1 MEDNNNMDT
10 PIIKQWLKI
19 KKNYQDDLIF
29 YRLGDF
35 YELFYEDAEI
45 ASRILN
51 IQLTKKRNKDKFV
64 PMSGVPFHS
73 SSTYI
78 KKLLS
83 FGKTVVICEQVNDS
97 FEQKGLIER
106 RVERVLTPATIIEDE
121 FIFSKQ
127 ENNLMTIYIDF
138 KEKKAAI
145 SCIDVSTSSFK
156 CYETKLENLLSE
168 IKNIDPSEII
178 SLSKFKDFELFKE
191 LNNIKFL
198 SWDVDLHECYHYL
211 INHFNVSN
219 LHSYNIDNDNNI
231 IRAAYYGLIYCQ
243 DKLNNSLL
251 YLNKIEKIEESN
263 ILYMDKNTKNNL
275 DLLNLNSKFSLFN
288 NLDLC
293 FTHMGSR
300 LLYKWIDKPLN
311 NKDMILERQEV
322 ISKLIEEKI
331 YLDNH
336 LSEIVDIERI
346 LSRIYL
352 LSAKPKDLIDL
363 KNFVFKIPFI
373 KKDIENLG
381 LNFFDRISKK
391 LVDFSFIFD
400 LIDKSILEEH
410 SNNIKEGDVIKN
422 NYDSELDSLRNI
434 EDNIT
439 DLLFEMENKERL
451 NTKIDKL
458 KISYNKLGG
467 FFIEIPSRFADQA
480 PNYFIRK
487 QTLKSAERF
496 ITEELKD
503 IEEKFISSKSKA
515 LLREKNLYQEIL
527 NSINN
532 YYSQLK
538 DCVSSIAELD
548 AILSLTK
555 VSEQHNLT
563 KPDFNDDFIDIKEG
577 KHFVLSKFNTS
588 FIPNDLYMN
597 KEKNSFI
604 LTGANM
610 GGKSTYMRQ
619 NAIIIIMAQIGCFVP
634 ATHCNIQ
641 IFNKIFTRIG
651 ASDNIGE
658 GLSTFMVEMTETAN
672 ILNNADK
679 NSFII
684 LDEIGRGT
692 STYEGISIAWSVYK
706 ELASIINPFSIFATH
721 FLEITELDKHIDNI
735 KNICIDSE
743 IIDGKLIFNHK
754 VKEGIANHSYGI
766 EVASIAGVPK
776 NIIAESRLKLKELE
790 NNQNFSFL
798 ENIDLDNLTPKQAL
812 ELLYSIKLKK

>member
-1 MEDNNNMDT
+1 MESMDT

-51 IQLTKKRNKDKFV
+51 IQLTKKKNKEKFV
-64 PMSGVPFHS
+64 PMAGVPFHS
-73 SSTYI
+73 SANYI

-97 FEQKGLIER
+97 MEQKGLIQR

-127 ENNLMTIYIDF
+127 ENNLMSIYIDF
-138 KEKKAAI
+138 KEKKASI

-156 CYETKLENLLSE
+156 CYDTKIENLLSE
-168 IKNIDPSEII
+168 IKSIEPSEII
-178 SLSKFKDFELFKE
+178 TLSKFKDFDLFKD

-198 SWDVDLHECYHYL
+198 SWDVDLYECYHYL
-211 INHFNVSN
+211 LNHFKVNN

-231 IRAAYYGLIYCQ
+231 IRSSYYALIYCQ
-243 DKLNNSLL
+243 DKINNSLS
-251 YLNKIEKIEESN
+251 YINKIEKIEESN

-275 DLLNLNSKFSLFN
+275 DLLNIHSKFSLFN
-288 NLDLC
+288 NLDTC
-293 FTHMGSR
+293 FTNMGSR

-311 NKDMILERQEV
+311 NKKMIIERQEV
-322 ISKLIEEKI
+322 ILELIENDIFLEEC
-331 YLDNH
+331 LCN
-336 LSEIVDIERI
+336 IVDIERI
-346 LSRIYL
+346 LSRIFL

-363 KNFVFKIPFI
+363 KLFVQQIPLIKNKISSFDL
-373 KKDIENLG
+373 KFFNDI
-381 LNFFDRISKK
+381 RKK
-391 LVDFSFIFD
+391 LIDFNNIFE
-400 LIDKSILEEH
+400 LIEKSILEEH

-422 NYDSELDSLRNI
+422 NYDSELDELRNI
-434 EDNIT
+434 EDNISE
-439 DLLFEMENKERL
+439 LLFEMEKKEKI
-451 NTKIDKL
+451 NTGIDKL
-458 KISYNKLGG
+458 KISYNKLSG
-467 FFIEIPSRFADQA
+467 FFIEVPSRFSDKV
-480 PNYFIRK
+480 PNYFSRK
-487 QTLKSAERF
+487 QTLKSSERF
-496 ITEELKD
+496 ITQELID

-515 LLREKNLYQEIL
+515 LLREKHLYQEIL
-527 NSINN
+527 ISINS
-532 YYSQLK
+532 YYSELK
-538 DCVSSIAELD
+538 DSVSAIAELD

-555 VSEQHNLT
+555 ISKEYNLT
-563 KPDFNDDFIDIKEG
+563 KPIFNDDFINIKNG
-577 KHFVLSKFNTS
+577 KHFVLSKFNS
-588 FIPNDLYMN
+588 NFITNDLYMSE
-597 KEKNSFI
+597 EKKSFI

-619 NAIIIIMAQIGCFVP
+619 NALIIIMAQIGCFVP
-634 ATHCNIQ
+634 AEYCNII

-679 NSFII
+679 KSFII

-706 ELASIINPFSIFATH
+706 ELSKSIQPFSIFATH
-721 FLEITELDKHIDNI
+721 FLEITELESKIKNI
-735 KNICIDSE
+735 KNICIDSD
-743 IIDGKLIFNHK
+743 IIDGQLVFNHK
-754 VKEGIANHSYGI
+754 VKDGIANHSYGI
-766 EVASIAGVPK
+766 EVAAIAGVPK
-776 NIIAESRLKLKELE
+776 NIIDDSRLKLKELE
-790 NNQNFSFL
+790 NAQNNFL
-798 ENIDLDNLTPKQAL
+798 LDNIDIDNLTPRQAL
-812 ELLYSIKLKK
+812 ELLYSIKYKK